1 MLYHLKYVNHY
12 FKVQIYNRKTKTNCL
27 KMTKPISYMSE
38 NRRIK
43 NCNETNYFFD
53 IEKES

>member
-1 MLYHLKYVNHY
+1 
-12 FKVQIYNRKTKTNCL
+12 
-27 KMTKPISYMSE
+27 MSE

-53 IEKES
+53 IEKESWEGDKYVGTLWHIDRVEIVVVIYWEKKMVES